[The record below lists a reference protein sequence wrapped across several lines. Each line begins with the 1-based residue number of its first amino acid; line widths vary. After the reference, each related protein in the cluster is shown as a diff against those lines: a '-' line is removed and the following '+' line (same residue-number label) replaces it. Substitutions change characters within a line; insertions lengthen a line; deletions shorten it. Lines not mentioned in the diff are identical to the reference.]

1 VTDRADEA
9 PLTNAQNRRFERRA
23 LQVDFKG
30 FDAQGELHF
39 TSADLSEGGSF
50 IRADLLLEQG
60 EQLSLEFRVPGV
72 SRPVRAQ
79 GRVAWVRRF
88 PEPALPGGMG
98 FEFLT
103 MSEEDRAV
111 LAEYLAAS

>member
-1 VTDRADEA
+1 MNDM
-9 PLTNAQNRRFERRA
+9 NSAQKRRFERHS

-30 FDAQGELHF
+30 LDVRGELHF
-39 TSADLSEGGSF
+39 TGADLSVGGSF

-60 EQLSLEFRVPGV
+60 EQLALEFRVPGV
-72 SRPVRAQ
+72 PRPMRAQ

-88 PEPALPGGMG
+88 PEPSQQGGMG

-103 MSEEDRAV
+103 MTEEDRAV